1 MSGDIVVD
9 PFFGSG
15 TTGAVAKLLDRRFL
29 GIERDPNYISA
40 AGKRIAAVKP
50 ADPEHLETAMSKRAA
65 PRVPFGTVVEQ
76 GLLKPGAVLY
86 APRRKF
92 AASVKADGSITVEG
106 PDGRV
111 QGSIHKMGALVQK
124 AEACNGWTFW
134 HYETR
139 TGLKPID
146 FLREK
151 VRKEMKG

>member
-1 MSGDIVVD
+1 MNR
-9 PFFGSG
+9 
-15 TTGAVAKLLDRRFL
+15 LLESL
-29 GIERDPNYISA
+29 ISSL
-40 AGKRIAAVKP
+40 VKVGN
-50 ADPEHLETAMSKRAA
+50 L
-65 PRVPFGTVVEQ
+65 
-76 GLLKPGAVLY
+76 
-86 APRRKF
+86 
-92 AASVKADGSITVEG
+92 TVEG